1 MCPSRA
7 SSPPKEA
14 APLVDN
20 SHNEETGL
28 SILSIH
34 TESVFGTLSVV
45 GVIIALVLMAVC
57 IYRHYIKKMMRGT
70 QAMVAASASG
80 GSPPS
85 CAPPIQYTP
94 RVEYHP
100 VRNSSVPALMME
112 GLEMRLPVRHL
123 SRDQHED
130 ISRVVRQCSNN

>member
-1 MCPSRA
+1 MCLSRA
-7 SSPPKEA
+7 STPPREA

-70 QAMVAASASG
+70 QAMVAGSG
-80 GSPPS
+80 GSPPG
-85 CAPPIQYTP
+85 CVPPVPYTP
-94 RVEYHP
+94 QVQYHP
-100 VRNSSVPALMME
+100 VRNSSAPALMTE
-112 GLEMRLPVRHL
+112 GLEMRPVVRHL
-123 SRDQHED
+123 STDQLED
-130 ISRVVRQCSNN
+130 ILRVITQCSNN

>member
-1 MCPSRA
+1 MCPSKA

-34 TESVFGTLSVV
+34 TESVFGMLSVV

-57 IYRHYIKKMMRGT
+57 IYRCYIKKMMRGT
-70 QAMVAASASG
+70 QAMVAGSG

-85 CAPPIQYTP
+85 CAPPIPYTS

-100 VRNSSVPALMME
+100 VRNSSAPALMTE
-112 GLEMRLPVRHL
+112 GLEMRPVVRHL
-123 SRDQHED
+123 FRDQLED
-130 ISRVVRQCSNN
+130 ILRVIRQCSNN